1 MVEANI
7 VRFTTRAI
15 RVGQDPEGEYMPVI
29 PPIYQSAT
37 FAWRD
42 LESVPKHDYT
52 RVANPTR
59 TALEE
64 VIASL
69 ENGKHCV
76 CFSSGMA
83 AIVAAFSLLKA
94 GDHVLVAADIY
105 GGTYRVAE
113 KLLPRQG
120 VEASEFDAGN
130 PASIREAVR
139 PNTKMLIFETPTNPN
154 LTLADIEAIANEAR
168 ALGVLTVV
176 DNTFAS
182 PYLQNPLDLGI
193 DIVVHSTTKYISG
206 HSDVIGG
213 ALITNDAEIGHHA
226 FEFNKTIGAAPS
238 PFDCWL
244 TLRGVKTLALRMER
258 HCSNAMKV
266 AEFLASHPKVGRVH
280 YPGLVSHPDHAV
292 AKKQMRKGFGGM
304 VSFEVAGG
312 AVEARRFVEA
322 TRVFMLAESL
332 GGVESIVGYPP
343 LMSHGCMTEEQRLA
357 MGVVPNGIRLS
368 VGIED
373 VEDLIE
379 DIDQAL
385 AAAFAEPV
393 GERAFALID

>member
-1 MVEANI
+1 
-7 VRFTTRAI
+7 
-15 RVGQDPEGEYMPVI
+15 VI

-42 LESVPKHDYT
+42 LDSMPKHDYT
-52 RVANPTR
+52 RCANPTR

-94 GDHVLVAADIY
+94 GDHLLVAADIY

-113 KLLPRQG
+113 KMMPRQG
-120 VEASEFDAGN
+120 IEASEFDAGN
-130 PASIREAVR
+130 PRSLQDCVR
-139 PNTKMLIFETPTNPN
+139 PNTKMVIFETPTNPN
-154 LTLADIEAIANEAR
+154 LALADIAAIAAEAR
-168 ALGVLTVV
+168 SLGILSVV

-213 ALITNDAEIGHHA
+213 ALVTNDDEIGTHV
-226 FEFNKTIGAAPS
+226 FEFNKMIGAAPS

-244 TLRGVKTLALRMER
+244 SLRGLKTLGLRMER
-258 HCSNAMKV
+258 HCSNALKV
-266 AEFLASHPKVGRVH
+266 AEHLAAHPKVRQVH
-280 YPGLVSHPDHAV
+280 YPGLPSHPSYDIAR
-292 AKKQMRKGFGGM
+292 KQMKKGFGGM
-304 VSFEVAGG
+304 VSFEVDGG
-312 AVEARRFVEA
+312 AEEARKFVES

-368 VGIED
+368 IGIED

-385 AAAFAEPV
+385 KAAFATTIDN
-393 GERAFALID
+393 RAFAIVG

>member
-1 MVEANI
+1 

-15 RVGQDPEGEYMPVI
+15 RVAQDPEGEYLPVI

-42 LESVPKHDYT
+42 LDSIPKHDYT

-64 VIASL
+64 VVASL

-83 AIVAAFSLLKA
+83 AIVAAFGLLKS
-94 GDHVLVAADIY
+94 GDHLLVAADIY

-113 KLLPRQG
+113 KMLPRQG
-120 VEASEFDAGN
+120 IEASEFDAGC
-130 PASIREAVR
+130 AQSLRQVVQ
-139 PNTKMLIFETPTNPN
+139 PNTKMVIFETPTNPN
-154 LTLADIEAIANEAR
+154 LALADIKAIADEAR
-168 ALGVLTVV
+168 SLGLITVV

-193 DIVVHSTTKYISG
+193 DIVIHSTTKYISG

-213 ALITNDAEIGHHA
+213 AFITNSQEFGDHA
-226 FEFNKTIGAAPS
+226 FEFNKMIGAAPS

-258 HCSNAMKV
+258 HCSNALKV
-266 AEFLASHPKVGRVH
+266 AEFLATHPRVGRVH

-292 AKKQMRKGFGGM
+292 AKKQMKGGFGGM
-304 VSFEVAGG
+304 VSFEVDGG
-312 AVEARRFVEA
+312 AAEARKFVES
-322 TRVFMLAESL
+322 TKVFMLAESL

-385 AAAFAEPV
+385 QAAFAAPADML
-393 GERAFALID
+393 GFALVE